1 MSLYRKDAI
10 DSLDRAYAL
19 EKEQAT
25 ERQCILAEAIVYA
38 LFDLTDAVRA
48 DRKVDDLLTRE
59 ELGENDGDPFQNLT
73 KLARKFGL

>member
-1 MSLYRKDAI
+1 MSLYRKDAVE
-10 DSLDRAYAL
+10 SLDRAMGEATSMHA
-19 EKEQAT
+19 QA
-25 ERQCILAEAIVYA
+25 QCLMTEAIVYA
-38 LFDLTDAVRA
+38 IFDLTDAVRA